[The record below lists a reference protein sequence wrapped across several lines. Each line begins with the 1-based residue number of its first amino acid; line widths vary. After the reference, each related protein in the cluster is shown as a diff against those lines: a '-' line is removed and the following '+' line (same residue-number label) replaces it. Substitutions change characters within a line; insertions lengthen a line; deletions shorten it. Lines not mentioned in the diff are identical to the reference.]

1 MYDSTSPYSK
11 TVIKGDYLDIMNPKY
26 IIHDPRDESYI
37 IEAKYDMRPDLLS
50 YKFYGTVKYWWVFAL
65 RNSSIIID
73 PIQDFRTGTTIKI
86 PKLKN
91 IR

>member
-37 IEAKYDMRPDLLS
+37 IEAKYDMRPDL
-50 YKFYGTVKYWWVFAL
+50 F
-65 RNSSIIID
+65 IIYS
-73 PIQDFRTGTTIKI
+73 
-86 PKLKN
+86 
-91 IR
+91 